1 MGVPI
6 YRDVLLRRASL
17 STTEPPDCAVFF
29 GGETTTKGGKGQLIG
44 KLQNEDRRSDKVMDK
59 EGNAG
64 TREARGAATRQQPP
78 ECRMALISIE
88 ECGTPALKLLGEL
101 RFSTPP
107 ISERSP
113 PHRSSYDVRRNWM
126 FNSETLP
133 DAF

>member
-1 MGVPI
+1 MYGSFGTRVGVPI

-64 TREARGAATRQQPP
+64 NTGGKGSSNTATATRMQNGVNLYR
-78 ECRMALISIE
+78 RMWNPSIKVTWGIE
-88 ECGTPALKLLGEL
+88 VLHPSDIGT
-101 RFSTPP
+101 
-107 ISERSP
+107 
-113 PHRSSYDVRRNWM
+113 
-126 FNSETLP
+126 
-133 DAF
+133 